1 MRFTEQIAHYV
12 RRLIASPTGELTRAQ
27 RTLRFSLELGWHC
40 AKALKYDRAGE
51 MAAAL
56 TYRTIFSLVP
66 MFVMALIVFRA
77 FGGLTDIKSSLQEKV
92 YEYLQIRAIR
102 TPDQPAPATQSGANH
117 TNGKVDESKVKA
129 GELERIIDDKGKTTV
144 GADAPAK
151 TAELSQPSP
160 PVDKPVA
167 PVAQGVPVAPGIPAT
182 EIPLAKEEAKDAY
195 VAADKFLSEIEQR
208 VSTLNFQ
215 SIGAVGLV
223 LFLWAG
229 IGLAVTLEE
238 SFNRIFNCPVGRPW
252 HLRVPLYWA
261 VMTLGPVLVW
271 ASTSM
276 AGKLV
281 SHIES
286 VSVFTVL
293 IKWVSGL
300 AALFASWLLLF
311 LLYKLL
317 PNATVRLKPALVG
330 SFIGAC
336 LWEIAKWAFNLYVT
350 KALPYSAIY
359 GTLALMPLFLLWLY
373 LTWLIVLFGLE
384 VTYTLQAMRGRNFKY
399 ASGGAASAV
408 YADPQWLLPMMV
420 HIGRAFHDGKTL
432 ATRDL
437 ADRLNLSAY
446 QVSELQGKLADAG
459 MLSRLTLESDGEGR
473 YTPAR
478 PLDAIRLDNLL
489 TLADALRIGDA
500 AARQSPAWDVLRK
513 LSDAQRQ
520 AVGEQTLATLVEAMV
535 RKETAEAAAAPAPPL
550 QVATRG

>member
-1 MRFTEQIAHYV
+1 MRFTEQIAHYI

-66 MFVMALIVFRA
+66 MVVMALIVFRA
-77 FGGLTDIKSSLQEKV
+77 FGGLENIRENLTSRV
-92 YEYLQIRAIR
+92 YEYLQLRAIKTLEKPAPLDTDAQKGAKAAPTSTASAP
-102 TPDQPAPATQSGANH
+102 TPPVAPAT
-117 TNGKVDESKVKA
+117 TPPPVEKP
-129 GELERIIDDKGKTTV
+129 TTPSV
-144 GADAPAK
+144 PLAPPLA
-151 TAELSQPSP
+151 AENTTGDPPSP
-160 PVDKPVA
+160 ESPKLDK
-167 PVAQGVPVAPGIPAT
+167 AQA
-182 EIPLAKEEAKDAY
+182 EEAY
-195 VAADKFLSEIEQR
+195 VAADKFLREIEER
-208 VSTLNFQ
+208 VATLNFQ

-238 SFNRIFNCPVGRPW
+238 SFNRIFNCPVGRSW
-252 HLRVPLYWA
+252 QLRVPVYWA

-286 VSVFTVL
+286 VSVLTVL
-293 IKWVSGL
+293 VKWVSGL
-300 AALFASWLLLF
+300 TALFASWLLLF

-336 LWEIAKWAFNLYVT
+336 LWEMAKWAFNLYVT

-373 LTWLIVLFGLE
+373 FTWLIVLFGLE
-384 VTYTLQAMRGRNFKY
+384 VTYTLQALRGRNFKY
-399 ASGGAASAV
+399 ASGGGASAV
-408 YADPQWLLPMMV
+408 YADPYWLLPMMV
-420 HIGRAFHDGKTL
+420 HVGRAFHDGRTL
-432 ATRDL
+432 TTRDL
-437 ADRLNLSAY
+437 ADRLNLSAF
-446 QVSELQGKLADAG
+446 QVNELLTKLGDAG
-459 MLSRLTLESDGEGR
+459 YVSRLSMEGDGEGR

-478 PLDAIRLDNLL
+478 PLEAIRLDGML
-489 TLADALRIGDA
+489 TLADSLRMGDT
-500 AARQSPAWDVLRK
+500 AARQSPVWDVLRK
-513 LSDAQRQ
+513 LADAQRQ
-520 AVGEQTLATLVEAMV
+520 AVGDQTLATLVESMV
-535 RKETAEAAAAPAPPL
+535 RKEGEQRVGVANPSLQLPGQVNNVECPL
-550 QVATRG
+550 

>member
-1 MRFTEQIAHYV
+1 MANGKRLTASSPMRFTEQIAHYI

-66 MFVMALIVFRA
+66 MVVMALIVFRA
-77 FGGLTDIKSSLQEKV
+77 FGGLENIRENLTSRV
-92 YEYLQIRAIR
+92 YEYLQLRAIK
-102 TPDQPAPATQSGANH
+102 TPDKPAQPETDASKGQSVAPTSTGTASVAPIAPATA
-117 TNGKVDESKVKA
+117 
-129 GELERIIDDKGKTTV
+129 
-144 GADAPAK
+144 APPAEKPTATPSTAEK
-151 TAELSQPSP
+151 TATDPPGSEPSKL
-160 PVDKPVA
+160 DKTQA
-167 PVAQGVPVAPGIPAT
+167 
-182 EIPLAKEEAKDAY
+182 EDAY
-195 VAADKFLSEIEQR
+195 VAADKFLREIEER
-208 VSTLNFQ
+208 VATLNFQ

-238 SFNRIFNCPVGRPW
+238 SFNRIFNCPVGRSW
-252 HLRVPLYWA
+252 QLRVPVYWA

-286 VSVFTVL
+286 VSVFTILV
-293 IKWVSGL
+293 KSVSSL
-300 AALFASWLLLF
+300 TALFASWLLLF

-317 PNATVRLKPALVG
+317 PNTVVRLKPALVG

-336 LWEIAKWAFNLYVT
+336 LWELAKWAFNLYVT

-373 LTWLIVLFGLE
+373 FTWLIVLFGLE
-384 VTYTLQAMRGRNFKY
+384 VTYTLQALRGRNFKY
-399 ASGGAASAV
+399 ASGGGASAV
-408 YADPQWLLPMMV
+408 YADPYWLLPMMAHV
-420 HIGRAFHDGKTL
+420 GRAFHEGRTL
-432 ATRDL
+432 TTRDL
-437 ADRLNLSAY
+437 ADRLNLSAF
-446 QVSELQGKLADAG
+446 QVNELLTKLGDAG
-459 MLSRLTLESDGEGR
+459 LVSRLSLEGDGDGR

-478 PLDAIRLDNLL
+478 PLDSIRLDNLL
-489 TLADALRIGDA
+489 SLADTLRLGDA
-500 AARQSPAWDVLRK
+500 AARQSPAWDVLRR
-513 LSDAQRQ
+513 LGDAQRD
-520 AVGEQTLATLVEAMV
+520 AVGDQTLATLVETML
-535 RKETAEAAAAPAPPL
+535 RKEREQAASEPSPNLQPAP
-550 QVATRG
+550 QG